1 MEPNANAQYNTG
13 QYENHPAGIP
23 MMSPNLNPQS
33 GYGAYPQNNQQF
45 NNPFDAEVDLQNG
58 SKIEDNE
65 MHDYFEIKKGFVIKT
80 YGILLSQLAI
90 SLAFISLTFIKSVK
104 KVILFDINNNPLIL
118 VFLIGFSIVT
128 LVVFCVF
135 FCCRKFARTVP
146 YNYILLFSFTLCMS
160 FYLSL
165 VCAEYDTKIVL
176 TALVLTCGSIIGL
189 TLYAWITSADFTML
203 GGILFAFLL
212 NAFFSTII
220 FFLFW
225 PQFLYVL
232 SCSFGVLMYSIYIV
246 YDTQLILGKFGVEYN
261 IDDYCFAALNL
272 YIDIIQ
278 LFIRILYLLSYLMKN
293 R

>member
-1 MEPNANAQYNTG
+1 MEPNAENNAQYNSGT
-13 QYENHPAGIP
+13 P
-23 MMSPNLNPQS
+23 MMGPNINPQS
-33 GYGAYPQNNQQF
+33 GFGDYPQNNQQS
-45 NNPFDAEVDLQNG
+45 NKDNPFGDGIELQNDF
-58 SKIEDNE
+58 KNKDNE
-65 MHDYFEIKKGFVIKT
+65 IEIDFGIKRQFIIKT

-90 SLAFISLTFIKSVK
+90 SLFFISLTFIPSIK
-104 KVILFDINNNPLIL
+104 KVILLDINNNPLIL

-128 LVVFCVF
+128 LFVFCAF

-176 TALVLTCGSIIGL
+176 TALALTCASTLGL
-189 TLYAWITSADFTML
+189 TLYALTAKTDFSMCL
-203 GGILFAFLL
+203 GILFAFFL
-212 NAFFSTII
+212 NFFFSIII
-220 FFLFW
+220 FMFW
-225 PQFLYVL
+225 SQYVYIVY
-232 SCSFGVLMYSIYIV
+232 CFFGVLIYSIYLV

-278 LFIRILYLLSYLMKN
+278 IFIRILYLLSSLNKK
-293 R
+293 